1 MTFFVYRQ
9 ISASNSVGANG
20 NTMTGYGLGMQS
32 QIPVFKSKS
41 EKLAYLKKEVAE
53 NSRLNPQRAQNITL
67 INSLVKYDTPY
78 LISSTKNNKKTL
90 EDLKESEEDSN
101 TYLRNIINKDDDESL
116 INFKYSVKDALN
128 RLLPPKK
135 ITDKDQEWV
144 QYVTCTPVAKAD
156 VVNLQENL
164 DRRLQTEQAR
174 ETGIC
179 PIREKLYTECFD
191 ELIRQ
196 ITLNCLERGILL
208 TRIKKELNMTVN
220 SYQSL
225 YESSIAYGIRTLLLA
240 EEEKKKLGDE
250 INKIEKECEDLE
262 VEIQEID
269 FKIKEHKENDDK
281 NRQAAKLKHIE
292 EIEENRQKGKK
303 IKEMLRDK
311 LSFAGK

>member
-1 MTFFVYRQ
+1 MSTFTNANSMTE
-9 ISASNSVGANG
+9 
-20 NTMTGYGLGMQS
+20 YGSGMQS
-32 QIPVFKSKS
+32 QQPVFKSKS

-78 LISSTKNNKKTL
+78 LISSTSQNKKTL
-90 EDLKESEEDSN
+90 EDLKESEEDAN

-116 INFKYSVKDALN
+116 IGFKYSVKDALN

-144 QYVTCTPVAKAD
+144 QYVTCTPVAKSD

-240 EEEKKKLGDE
+240 EEEKKRLNDDIG
-250 INKIEKECEDLE
+250 KIEKECEDLE
-262 VEIQEID
+262 VEIQEIEY
-269 FKIKEHKENDDK
+269 KLKEHKEEDDK
-281 NRQAAKLKHIE
+281 NREALKMKHIE
-292 EIEENRQKGKK
+292 EIEENRQKGKV
-303 IKEMLRDK
+303 IKEKLREK
-311 LSFAGK
+311 LTFIGK

>member
-1 MTFFVYRQ
+1 
-9 ISASNSVGANG
+9 
-20 NTMTGYGLGMQS
+20 
-32 QIPVFKSKS
+32 
-41 EKLAYLKKEVAE
+41 VAE

-78 LISSTKNNKKTL
+78 LISSTSQNKKTL
-90 EDLKESEEDSN
+90 EDLKETEEEAN
-101 TYLRNIINKDDDESL
+101 IYLRNIINKDEDETL
-116 INFKYSVKDALN
+116 IGFKYSVKDALN

-135 ITDKDQEWV
+135 ITDKEQEWV

-208 TRIKKELNMTVN
+208 TRIKKELNMTIN

-240 EEEKKKLGDE
+240 EEEKKKLNDE
-250 INKIEKECEDLE
+250 IGKIEKECEDLE

-269 FKIKEHKENDDK
+269 YKLKEHKENDDK
-281 NRQAAKLKHIE
+281 NRKALQLKHIE
-292 EIEENRQKGKK
+292 EIEENRQRGKK
-303 IKEMLRDK
+303 IKEELRNK
-311 LSFAGK
+311 LTFAGK

>member
-1 MTFFVYRQ
+1 MSTFT
-9 ISASNSVGANG
+9 NG
-20 NTMTGYGLGMQS
+20 NTMTGYGAGMQT
-32 QIPVFKSKS
+32 QQPVFKSKS

-78 LISSTKNNKKTL
+78 LISSTSKNKKTL
-90 EDLKESEEDSN
+90 EDLKESEEAAN
-101 TYLRNIINKDDDESL
+101 IYLRNIINKDDDESL
-116 INFKYSVKDALN
+116 IGFKYSVKDALN

-240 EEEKKKLGDE
+240 EEEKKKLNDE
-250 INKIEKECEDLE
+250 IGKIEKECEDLE

-269 FKIKEHKENDDK
+269 YKLKEHKETDDK
-281 NRQAAKLKHIE
+281 NRQALKLKHIE
-292 EIEENRQKGKK
+292 EIEENRKKGKL
-303 IKEMLRDK
+303 IKDQLRDK
-311 LSFAGK
+311 LTFAGK

>member
-1 MTFFVYRQ
+1 MSTFT
-9 ISASNSVGANG
+9 NG
-20 NTMTGYGLGMQS
+20 NTLTGYGAGMQT
-32 QIPVFKSKS
+32 PPLVFKSKS
-41 EKLAYLKKEVAE
+41 EKLVYLKKEVAE

-78 LISSTKNNKKTL
+78 LISSTSKNKKTL
-90 EDLKESEEDSN
+90 EDLKESEEDAN
-101 TYLRNIINKDDDESL
+101 IYLRNIINKDDDESL
-116 INFKYSVKDALN
+116 IGFKYSVKDALN

-240 EEEKKKLGDE
+240 EEEKKKLSDE
-250 INKIEKECEDLE
+250 IGKIEKECEDLE

-269 FKIKEHKENDDK
+269 FKLKEHKEADDK
-281 NRQAAKLKHIE
+281 NRQALKLKHIE
-292 EIEENRQKGKK
+292 EIEENRKKGKI
-303 IKEMLRDK
+303 IKDQLRDK
-311 LSFAGK
+311 LTFAGK

>member
-1 MTFFVYRQ
+1 MSTFT
-9 ISASNSVGANG
+9 NG
-20 NTMTGYGLGMQS
+20 NTMTGYGAGMQT
-32 QIPVFKSKS
+32 QQPVFKSKS

-78 LISSTKNNKKTL
+78 LISSTSKNKKTL
-90 EDLKESEEDSN
+90 EDLKESEEAAN
-101 TYLRNIINKDDDESL
+101 IYLRNIINKDDDESL
-116 INFKYSVKDALN
+116 IGFKYSVKDALN

-240 EEEKKKLGDE
+240 EEEKKKLSDE
-250 INKIEKECEDLE
+250 IGKIEKECEDLE

-269 FKIKEHKENDDK
+269 FKLKQHKETDDK
-281 NRQAAKLKHIE
+281 NRQALKLKHIE
-292 EIEENRQKGKK
+292 EIEENRKKGKL
-303 IKEMLRDK
+303 IKEKLRDK
-311 LSFAGK
+311 LTFVGK

>member
-1 MTFFVYRQ
+1 MSTFTNG
-9 ISASNSVGANG
+9 NSVTN
-20 NTMTGYGLGMQS
+20 YGSGMQS
-32 QIPVFKSKS
+32 QQPVFKSKS

-78 LISSTKNNKKTL
+78 LISSTSKNKKTL
-90 EDLKESEEDSN
+90 EDLKESEEDAN
-101 TYLRNIINKDDDESL
+101 IYLRNIINKDDDETL
-116 INFKYSVKDALN
+116 VGFKYSVKDALN

-144 QYVTCTPVAKAD
+144 QYVTCTPVAKSD
-156 VVNLQENL
+156 VVSLQENL

-208 TRIKKELNMTVN
+208 TRIKKELNMTIN

-240 EEEKKKLGDE
+240 EEEKKLLNDE
-250 INKIEKECEDLE
+250 IGKIENECEELE
-262 VEIQEID
+262 KQIQEID
-269 FKIKEHKENDDK
+269 YQLKEHKENDDK
-281 NRQAAKLKHIE
+281 NRESLKLKHIE
-292 EIEENRQKGKK
+292 EIEVNRQKGKL
-303 IKEMLRDK
+303 IKEKLRDK
-311 LSFAGK
+311 LTFIGK

>member
-1 MTFFVYRQ
+1 MSTLT
-9 ISASNSVGANG
+9 NG
-20 NTMTGYGLGMQS
+20 NTITGNGGGNQS
-32 QIPVFKSKS
+32 QPQNFKSKS
-41 EKLAYLKKEVAE
+41 EKLSYLKKEIAE
-53 NSRLNPQRAQNITL
+53 NTRFNPQRAQNITL

-78 LISSTKNNKKTL
+78 LISSTSKNKKTL
-90 EDLKESEEDSN
+90 EDLKETEEEAN
-101 TYLRNIINKDDDESL
+101 IYLRNIINKDDDESL
-116 INFKYSVKDALN
+116 IGFKYSAKDALN

-179 PIREKLYTECFD
+179 PIREKLYNECFD

-208 TRIKKELNMTVN
+208 TRIKKELIMTVN

-240 EEEKKKLGDE
+240 EEEKKKLNDE
-250 INKIEKECEDLE
+250 IGKIESDCNDLE
-262 VEIQEID
+262 REINEIEIQL
-269 FKIKEHKENDDK
+269 KEHKETDDK
-281 NRQAAKLKHIE
+281 NREAQKLKHLE
-292 EIEENRQKGKK
+292 EIEENRQKGKI
-303 IKEMLRDK
+303 IKEKLKDK
-311 LSFAGK
+311 LTFIGK

>member
-1 MTFFVYRQ
+1 MN
-9 ISASNSVGANG
+9 IPG
-20 NTMTGYGLGMQS
+20 NES
-32 QIPVFKSKS
+32 FIPQVIPQFQSKS
-41 EKLAYLKKEVAE
+41 EKLAYLKKVVSE
-53 NSRLNPQRAQNITL
+53 NSRLNPNREKNITL

-78 LISSTKNNKKTL
+78 LISSTSKNKKTL
-90 EDLKESEEDSN
+90 EDLKETEEQSN
-101 TYLRNIINKDDDESL
+101 LYLRKIINKDDDESL

-144 QYVTCTPVAKAD
+144 QYVTCNPVAKAD

-164 DRRLQTEQAR
+164 ERRLQTEQAR

-179 PIREKLYTECFD
+179 PIREKLYQECFD

-208 TRIKKELNMTVN
+208 TRIKKELNMTMN

-240 EEEKKKLGDE
+240 EEEKKKLNDE
-250 INKIEKECEDLE
+250 IESIEKECENLE
-262 VEIQEID
+262 SEISEID
-269 FKIKEHKENDDK
+269 AKLKEHKENDDK
-281 NRQAAKLKHIE
+281 MRKEQKLEHQQAIDEQRA
-292 EIEENRQKGKK
+292 KGKT
-303 IKEMLRDK
+303 IKDKLRDK
-311 LSFAGK
+311 LTFIGK

>member
-1 MTFFVYRQ
+1 MTSY
-9 ISASNSVGANG
+9 ANG

-240 EEEKKKLGDE
+240 EEEKKRLNDDIG
-250 INKIEKECEDLE
+250 KIEKECEDLE
-262 VEIQEID
+262 VEIQEIEY
-269 FKIKEHKENDDK
+269 KLKEHKEADDK
-281 NRQAAKLKHIE
+281 NREALKMKHIE
-292 EIEENRQKGKK
+292 EIEENRQKGKV
-303 IKEMLRDK
+303 IKEKLREK
-311 LSFAGK
+311 LTFIGK

>member
-1 MTFFVYRQ
+1 MSTYT
-9 ISASNSVGANG
+9 NG
-20 NTMTGYGLGMQS
+20 NINTTTGYGGGTQS
-32 QIPVFKSKS
+32 QQLVFKSKS

-78 LISSTKNNKKTL
+78 LISSTSQNKKTL
-90 EDLKESEEDSN
+90 EDLKETEEEAN
-101 TYLRNIINKDDDESL
+101 IYLRNIINKDEDETL
-116 INFKYSVKDALN
+116 IGFKYSVKDALN

-135 ITDKDQEWV
+135 ITDKEQEWV

-208 TRIKKELNMTVN
+208 TRIKKELNMTIN

-240 EEEKKKLGDE
+240 EEEKKKLNDE
-250 INKIEKECEDLE
+250 IGKIEKECEDLE

-269 FKIKEHKENDDK
+269 YKLKEHKENDDK
-281 NRQAAKLKHIE
+281 NRKALQLKHIE
-292 EIEENRQKGKK
+292 EIEENRQRGKK
-303 IKEMLRDK
+303 IKEELRNK
-311 LSFAGK
+311 LTFAGK

>member
-1 MTFFVYRQ
+1 MSTVT
-9 ISASNSVGANG
+9 NG
-20 NTMTGYGLGMQS
+20 NINTITGYGSGTQS
-32 QIPVFKSKS
+32 QQLVFKSKS

-78 LISSTKNNKKTL
+78 LISSTSQNKKTL
-90 EDLKESEEDSN
+90 EDLKETEEDAN
-101 TYLRNIINKDDDESL
+101 IYLRNIINKDEDESL
-116 INFKYSVKDALN
+116 IDFKYSVKDALN

-135 ITDKDQEWV
+135 ITEKDQEWV

-208 TRIKKELNMTVN
+208 TRIKKELHMTIN

-240 EEEKKKLGDE
+240 EEEKKKLNDE
-250 INKIEKECEDLE
+250 IENIEKECENLE
-262 VEIQEID
+262 IEIQEID
-269 FKIKEHKENDDK
+269 YKLKEHKENDDK
-281 NRQAAKLKHIE
+281 NRQALKLKHIE
-292 EIEENRQKGKK
+292 EIEENRKKGKR
-303 IKEMLRDK
+303 IKEELRNK
-311 LSFAGK
+311 LTFAGK

>member
-1 MTFFVYRQ
+1 MSSYT
-9 ISASNSVGANG
+9 NG
-20 NTMTGYGLGMQS
+20 NTMTGYGAGMQT
-32 QIPVFKSKS
+32 QQPVFKSKS

-78 LISSTKNNKKTL
+78 LISSTAKNKKTL
-90 EDLKESEEDSN
+90 EDLKESEEDAN
-101 TYLRNIINKDDDESL
+101 IYLRNIINKDDDESL
-116 INFKYSVKDALN
+116 IGFKYSVKDALN

-240 EEEKKKLGDE
+240 EEEKKKLNDE
-250 INKIEKECEDLE
+250 IGKIEKECEDLE
-262 VEIQEID
+262 IEIQEID
-269 FKIKEHKENDDK
+269 YKLKEHKETDDK
-281 NRQAAKLKHIE
+281 NRQALKLKHIE
-292 EIEENRQKGKK
+292 EIEENRKKGKL
-303 IKEMLRDK
+303 IKEKLRDK
-311 LSFAGK
+311 LTFVGK

>member
-1 MTFFVYRQ
+1 MSSYTNN
-9 ISASNSVGANG
+9 ISSTLNIPG
-20 NTMTGYGLGMQS
+20 NES
-32 QIPVFKSKS
+32 FIPQVIPQFQSKS
-41 EKLAYLKKEVAE
+41 EKLAYLKKVVSE
-53 NSRLNPQRAQNITL
+53 NSRLNPNREKNITL

-78 LISSTKNNKKTL
+78 LISSTSKNKKTL
-90 EDLKESEEDSN
+90 EDLKETEEQSN
-101 TYLRNIINKDDDESL
+101 LYLRKIINKDDDESL

-144 QYVTCTPVAKAD
+144 QYVTCNPVAKAD

-164 DRRLQTEQAR
+164 ERRLQTEQAR

-179 PIREKLYTECFD
+179 PIREKLYQECFD

-208 TRIKKELNMTVN
+208 TRIKKELNMTMN

-240 EEEKKKLGDE
+240 EEEKKKLNDE
-250 INKIEKECEDLE
+250 IESIEKECENLE
-262 VEIQEID
+262 SEISEID
-269 FKIKEHKENDDK
+269 AKLKEHKENDDK
-281 NRQAAKLKHIE
+281 MRKEQKLEHQQAIDE
-292 EIEENRQKGKK
+292 Q
-303 IKEMLRDK
+303 
-311 LSFAGK
+311 

>member
-1 MTFFVYRQ
+1 MSSYT
-9 ISASNSVGANG
+9 NG
-20 NTMTGYGLGMQS
+20 NTMTGYGAGMQT
-32 QIPVFKSKS
+32 QQPVFKSKS

-78 LISSTKNNKKTL
+78 LISSTAKNKKTL
-90 EDLKESEEDSN
+90 EDLKESEEDAN
-101 TYLRNIINKDDDESL
+101 IYLRNIINKDDDESL
-116 INFKYSVKDALN
+116 IGFKYSVKDALN

-240 EEEKKKLGDE
+240 EEEKKKLNDE
-250 INKIEKECEDLE
+250 IGKIEKECEDLE
-262 VEIQEID
+262 IEIQEID
-269 FKIKEHKENDDK
+269 YKLKEHKETDDK
-281 NRQAAKLKHIE
+281 NRQALKLKHIE
-292 EIEENRQKGKK
+292 EIEENRKKGKL
-303 IKEMLRDK
+303 IKDQLRDK

>member
-1 MTFFVYRQ
+1 MSTFT
-9 ISASNSVGANG
+9 NG
-20 NTMTGYGLGMQS
+20 NTMTGYGAGNQS
-32 QIPVFKSKS
+32 QQPVFKSKS

-78 LISSTKNNKKTL
+78 LISSTSKNRKVL
-90 EDLKESEEDSN
+90 EDLKESEEAAN
-101 TYLRNIINKDDDESL
+101 IYLRNIINKDEDESL
-116 INFKYSVKDALN
+116 IDFKYSVKDALN

-208 TRIKKELNMTVN
+208 TRIKKELNMTIN

-240 EEEKKKLGDE
+240 EEEKKKLADE
-250 INKIEKECEDLE
+250 IGKIEKDCEDLE
-262 VEIQEID
+262 KEIEEID
-269 FKIKEHKENDDK
+269 LKLKEHKENDDK
-281 NRQAAKLKHIE
+281 NRQALKLKHIE

-311 LSFAGK
+311 LTFAGK

>member
-1 MTFFVYRQ
+1 MSTFTN
-9 ISASNSVGANG
+9 ANSV
-20 NTMTGYGLGMQS
+20 TEYGSGMQS
-32 QIPVFKSKS
+32 QQPVFKSKS

-78 LISSTKNNKKTL
+78 LISSTSQNKKTL
-90 EDLKESEEDSN
+90 EDLKESEEDAN
-101 TYLRNIINKDDDESL
+101 IYLRNIINKDDDESL
-116 INFKYSVKDALN
+116 IGFKYSVKDALN

-240 EEEKKKLGDE
+240 EEEKKRLNDDIG
-250 INKIEKECEDLE
+250 KIEKECEDLE
-262 VEIQEID
+262 VEIQEIEY
-269 FKIKEHKENDDK
+269 KLKEHKEADDK
-281 NRQAAKLKHIE
+281 NREALKMKHIE
-292 EIEENRQKGKK
+292 EIEENRQKGKV
-303 IKEMLRDK
+303 IKEKLREK
-311 LSFAGK
+311 LTFIGK

>member
-1 MTFFVYRQ
+1 MSTFT
-9 ISASNSVGANG
+9 NG
-20 NTMTGYGLGMQS
+20 NTMTGYGAGMQT
-32 QIPVFKSKS
+32 QQPVFKSKS

-78 LISSTKNNKKTL
+78 LISSTSKNKKTL
-90 EDLKESEEDSN
+90 EDLKESEEAAN
-101 TYLRNIINKDDDESL
+101 IYLRNIINKDDDESL
-116 INFKYSVKDALN
+116 IGFKYSVKDALN

-240 EEEKKKLGDE
+240 EEEKKKLSDE
-250 INKIEKECEDLE
+250 IGKIEKECEDLE

-269 FKIKEHKENDDK
+269 FKLKQHKETDDK
-281 NRQAAKLKHIE
+281 NRQALKLKHIE
-292 EIEENRQKGKK
+292 EIEENRKKGKL
-303 IKEMLRDK
+303 IKDQLRDK
-311 LSFAGK
+311 LTFAGK

>member
-1 MTFFVYRQ
+1 MSSYT
-9 ISASNSVGANG
+9 NG
-20 NTMTGYGLGMQS
+20 KTMTGYGAGMQT
-32 QIPVFKSKS
+32 QQPVFKSKS

-78 LISSTKNNKKTL
+78 LISSTAKNKKTL
-90 EDLKESEEDSN
+90 EDLKESEEDAN
-101 TYLRNIINKDDDESL
+101 IYLRNIINKDDDESL
-116 INFKYSVKDALN
+116 IGFKYSVKDALN

-240 EEEKKKLGDE
+240 EEEKKKLNDE
-250 INKIEKECEDLE
+250 IDEIEKECEDLE

-269 FKIKEHKENDDK
+269 YKLKEHKETDDK
-281 NRQAAKLKHIE
+281 NRQALKLKHIE
-292 EIEENRQKGKK
+292 EIEENDKKGKL
-303 IKEMLRDK
+303 IKEKLRDK
-311 LSFAGK
+311 LTFVGK

>member
-1 MTFFVYRQ
+1 MSSF
-9 ISASNSVGANG
+9 ANG
-20 NTMTGYGLGMQS
+20 NTMTEYGVGTQS

-41 EKLAYLKKEVAE
+41 EKLAFLKKEVAE
-53 NSRLNPQRAQNITL
+53 SSRLNPQRAQNITL
-67 INSLVKYDTPY
+67 NNSLVKYDTPY

-90 EDLKESEEDSN
+90 EDLKESEEDAN

-116 INFKYSVKDALN
+116 IGFKYSVKDALN

-144 QYVTCTPVAKAD
+144 QYVTCTPVAKSD

-164 DRRLQTEQAR
+164 ERRLQTEQAR

-250 INKIEKECEDLE
+250 ISKIEKECEDLE

-281 NRQAAKLKHIE
+281 NRKEAKLRHIE

-311 LSFAGK
+311 LTFAGK

>member
-1 MTFFVYRQ
+1 MSSYT
-9 ISASNSVGANG
+9 NG
-20 NTMTGYGLGMQS
+20 NTISGYGGGLQT
-32 QIPVFKSKS
+32 QPLVFKSKS
-41 EKLAYLKKEVAE
+41 EKLAFLKKEVAE

-78 LISSTKNNKKTL
+78 LISSTSKNKKTL
-90 EDLKESEEDSN
+90 EDLKESEEDAN
-101 TYLRNIINKDDDESL
+101 IYLRNIINKDDDESL
-116 INFKYSVKDALN
+116 IGFKYSVKDALN

-240 EEEKKKLGDE
+240 EEEKKKLNDE
-250 INKIEKECEDLE
+250 IGKIEKECEDLE
-262 VEIQEID
+262 LEIQEID
-269 FKIKEHKENDDK
+269 YKLKEHKETDDK
-281 NRQAAKLKHIE
+281 NRQALKLKHIE
-292 EIEENRQKGKK
+292 EIEENRKKGKL
-303 IKEMLRDK
+303 IKDQLREK
-311 LSFAGK
+311 LTFAGK

>member
-1 MTFFVYRQ
+1 MSSYTNN
-9 ISASNSVGANG
+9 ISSTQNIPG
-20 NTMTGYGLGMQS
+20 NES
-32 QIPVFKSKS
+32 FIPQVIPQFQSKS
-41 EKLAYLKKEVAE
+41 EKLAYLKKVVSE
-53 NSRLNPQRAQNITL
+53 NSRLNPNREKNITL

-78 LISSTKNNKKTL
+78 LISSTSKNKKTL
-90 EDLKESEEDSN
+90 EDLKETEEQSN
-101 TYLRNIINKDDDESL
+101 LYLRKIINKDDDESL

-144 QYVTCTPVAKAD
+144 QYVTCNPVAKAD

-164 DRRLQTEQAR
+164 ERRLQTEQAR

-179 PIREKLYTECFD
+179 PIREKLYQECFD

-208 TRIKKELNMTVN
+208 TRIKKELNMTMN

-240 EEEKKKLGDE
+240 EEEKKKLNDE
-250 INKIEKECEDLE
+250 IESIEKECENLE
-262 VEIQEID
+262 SEISEID
-269 FKIKEHKENDDK
+269 AKLKEHKENDDK
-281 NRQAAKLKHIE
+281 MRKEQKLEHQQAIDEQRA
-292 EIEENRQKGKK
+292 KGKT
-303 IKEMLRDK
+303 IKDKLRDK
-311 LSFAGK
+311 LTFIGK

>member
-1 MTFFVYRQ
+1 MSTF
-9 ISASNSVGANG
+9 ANG
-20 NTMTGYGLGMQS
+20 NTGNFEGSTQS
-32 QIPVFKSKS
+32 QLPAFKSKS

-53 NSRLNPQRAQNITL
+53 NSRLNPQRAKNITL

-78 LISSTKNNKKTL
+78 LISSTSKNKKTL

-101 TYLRNIINKDDDESL
+101 RYLRNIINKDDDESL
-116 INFKYSVKDALN
+116 IGFKYSVKDALN

-135 ITDKDQEWV
+135 ITDKEQEWV
-144 QYVTCTPVAKAD
+144 QYVTCNPVAKVD

-240 EEEKKKLGDE
+240 EEEKKKLKDE
-250 INKIEKECEDLE
+250 IEKIENECEELE
-262 VEIQEID
+262 VEITDID
-269 FKIKEHKENDDK
+269 TKLKEHKENDDK
-281 NRQAAKLKHIE
+281 NRQAAKMKHIE
-292 EIEENRQKGKK
+292 EIEEHRQKGKL
-303 IKEMLRDK
+303 IKEKLRDK
-311 LSFAGK
+311 LTFIGI

>member
-1 MTFFVYRQ
+1 MSSYT
-9 ISASNSVGANG
+9 NG
-20 NTMTGYGLGMQS
+20 NTMTGYGVGMQS
-32 QIPVFKSKS
+32 QMAVFKSKS
-41 EKLAYLKKEVAE
+41 EKLAFLKKEVAE

-90 EDLKESEEDSN
+90 EDLKESEEDAN
-101 TYLRNIINKDDDESL
+101 NYLRNIINKDDDESL
-116 INFKYSVKDALN
+116 IGFKYSVKDALN

-164 DRRLQTEQAR
+164 DRKLQTEQAR

-179 PIREKLYTECFD
+179 PIREKLYSECFD

-250 INKIEKECEDLE
+250 IGKIEKECEDLE

-281 NRQAAKLKHIE
+281 NRKEAKLKHIE

-311 LSFAGK
+311 LTFAGK

>member
-1 MTFFVYRQ
+1 MSSYTNN
-9 ISASNSVGANG
+9 ISSTLNIPG
-20 NTMTGYGLGMQS
+20 NESFMAQG
-32 QIPVFKSKS
+32 IPQFQSKS
-41 EKLAYLKKEVAE
+41 EKLAYLKKIVSE
-53 NSRLNPQRAQNITL
+53 NSRLNPNREKNITL

-78 LISSTKNNKKTL
+78 LISSTSKNKKTL
-90 EDLKESEEDSN
+90 EDLKETEEQSN
-101 TYLRNIINKDDDESL
+101 LYLRKIINKDDDESL

-144 QYVTCTPVAKAD
+144 QYVTCNPVAKAD

-164 DRRLQTEQAR
+164 ERRLQTEQAR

-179 PIREKLYTECFD
+179 PIREKLYQECFD

-208 TRIKKELNMTVN
+208 TRIKKELNMTMN

-240 EEEKKKLGDE
+240 EEEKKKLNDE
-250 INKIEKECEDLE
+250 IESIEKECENLE
-262 VEIQEID
+262 SEISEID
-269 FKIKEHKENDDK
+269 AKLKEHKENDDK
-281 NRQAAKLKHIE
+281 MRKEQKLEHQQAIDEQRA
-292 EIEENRQKGKK
+292 KGKT
-303 IKEMLRDK
+303 IKDKLRDK
-311 LSFAGK
+311 LTFIGK

>member
-1 MTFFVYRQ
+1 MSTFT
-9 ISASNSVGANG
+9 NG
-20 NTMTGYGLGMQS
+20 NSNTGYGSGIQS
-32 QIPVFKSKS
+32 QQPVFKSKS

-67 INSLVKYDTPY
+67 IKSLVKYDTPY
-78 LISSTKNNKKTL
+78 LISSTSKNKKTL
-90 EDLKESEEDSN
+90 DDLKESEEDAN
-101 TYLRNIINKDDDESL
+101 IYLRNIINKDDDEAL
-116 INFKYSVKDALN
+116 IGFKYSVKDALN

-144 QYVTCTPVAKAD
+144 QYVTCTPVAKSD

-208 TRIKKELNMTVN
+208 TRIKKELNMTIN

-240 EEEKKKLGDE
+240 EEEKKLLNDE
-250 INKIEKECEDLE
+250 IGKIENECEELE
-262 VEIQEID
+262 KEIQEID
-269 FKIKEHKENDDK
+269 YKLKEHKENDDK
-281 NRQAAKLKHIE
+281 NREALKLKHIE
-292 EIEENRQKGKK
+292 EIEINRQKGKL
-303 IKEMLRDK
+303 IKEKLRDK
-311 LSFAGK
+311 LTFIGK

>member
-1 MTFFVYRQ
+1 MSTVT
-9 ISASNSVGANG
+9 NG
-20 NTMTGYGLGMQS
+20 NINTITGYGSGVQS
-32 QIPVFKSKS
+32 QQLVFKSKS

-78 LISSTKNNKKTL
+78 LISSTSQNKKTL
-90 EDLKESEEDSN
+90 EDLKETEEDAN
-101 TYLRNIINKDDDESL
+101 IYLRNIINKDEDESL
-116 INFKYSVKDALN
+116 IDFKYSVKDALN

-135 ITDKDQEWV
+135 ITEKDQEWV

-208 TRIKKELNMTVN
+208 TRIKKELHMTIN

-240 EEEKKKLGDE
+240 EEEKKKLNDE
-250 INKIEKECEDLE
+250 IENIEKECENLE
-262 VEIQEID
+262 IEIQEID
-269 FKIKEHKENDDK
+269 YKLKEHKENDDK
-281 NRQAAKLKHIE
+281 NRQALKLKHIE
-292 EIEENRQKGKK
+292 EIEENRKKGKR
-303 IKEMLRDK
+303 IKEELRNK
-311 LSFAGK
+311 LTFAGK

>member
-1 MTFFVYRQ
+1 MSSFT
-9 ISASNSVGANG
+9 NG
-20 NTMTGYGLGMQS
+20 NTMTGYGVGVQS

-78 LISSTKNNKKTL
+78 LISSTAKNKKTL
-90 EDLKESEEDSN
+90 EDLKESEEDAN
-101 TYLRNIINKDDDESL
+101 IYLRNIINKDDDESL
-116 INFKYSVKDALN
+116 IGFKYSVKDALN

-208 TRIKKELNMTVN
+208 TRIKKELNMTVH

-240 EEEKKKLGDE
+240 EEEKKKLSDE
-250 INKIEKECEDLE
+250 IGKIEKECEDLE

-269 FKIKEHKENDDK
+269 FKLKQHKETDDK
-281 NRQAAKLKHIE
+281 NRQALKLKHIE
-292 EIEENRQKGKK
+292 EIEENRKKGKL
-303 IKEMLRDK
+303 IKDQLRDK
-311 LSFAGK
+311 LTFAGK

>member
-1 MTFFVYRQ
+1 MSSFT
-9 ISASNSVGANG
+9 NG
-20 NTMTGYGLGMQS
+20 NTMTGYGVGVQS

-101 TYLRNIINKDDDESL
+101 IYLRNIINKDDDESL
-116 INFKYSVKDALN
+116 IGFKYSVKDALN

-164 DRRLQTEQAR
+164 ERRLQTEQAR

-250 INKIEKECEDLE
+250 ISKIEKECEDLE

-281 NRQAAKLKHIE
+281 NRKEAKLRHIE

-311 LSFAGK
+311 LTFAGK